1 MANIERHNIDDL
13 NLSVAVTLTKEELSA
28 KFKSELNRFA
38 QRAAVKGFR
47 KGKTP
52 VSYIKKMYG
61 GEIFSEIVNEMIS
74 SNVSN
79 FMQENKLDL
88 LGQPIPS
95 EEKFDND
102 FGMDNIQDLKFS
114 FDMGLAPQFELQG
127 LTTDSKFS
135 KYIPEIPTKWI
146 EEAFEADRNRVGE
159 RATIDGGDLQEK
171 DMIKLDVKEV
181 DGSVEANITVL
192 FDDLSDDLKTAF
204 ATKKVGET
212 LTFDIYKIEKDADEN
227 RVRKYILGLEEG
239 VTFGADFEG
248 TISEITRIGA
258 AEMNEA
264 FFTKAYGE
272 TVTNEAQAREFL
284 VGEFSKYM
292 VGDTWGLLLRDLQ
305 EHLIQANPMNL
316 PDIFLKRWLAFSN
329 EKNTPELVERDYARF
344 SNNLRWTMIR
354 DQIIEKHNVQL
365 HDEDIMAVY
374 KDRVRSSYG
383 AQLGDEFLDYFAQ
396 RMMEEGLKKKSK
408 EHDDVVESAM
418 FDKVFRVVAAQVD
431 VVDTHI
437 SWDEFD
443 AKRAAAIA
451 TAKESRAGEAVEIND
466 VFEDAEVVA

>member
-13 NLSVAVTLTKEELSA
+13 NISVAVTLTKEELSA

-38 QRAAVKGFR
+38 QRAAIKGFR

-61 GEIFSEIVNEMIS
+61 GEIFSDIVNDMIS

-79 FMQENKLDL
+79 FLQDNKLDL

-135 KYIPEIPTKWI
+135 NYIPEIPTKWI
-146 EEAFEADRNRVGE
+146 DEAFEGDRNRVGE
-159 RATIDGGDLQEK
+159 RAMITGGDLQEK

-192 FDDLSDDLKTAF
+192 FDDLTDDLKAEF
-204 ATKKVGET
+204 ASKNVGDT
-212 LTFDIYKIEKDADEN
+212 LTFDIYNLEKGADEN
-227 RVRKYILGLEEG
+227 RVRKYILGVEDG
-239 VTFGADFEG
+239 VIFGPNFKG
-248 TISEITRIGA
+248 TISEITRMVA

-272 TVTNEAQAREFL
+272 EVTTEVQAREFL
-284 VGEFSKYM
+284 TGEFSKYM
-292 VGDTWGLLLRDLQ
+292 VGDSWGLLLRDLQ
-305 EHLIQANPMNL
+305 EHLIQSNPMNL
-316 PDIFLKRWLAFSN
+316 PDVFLKRWLAFSN

-344 SNNLRWTMIR
+344 SDNLRWTLIR
-354 DQIIEKHNVQL
+354 DQIIEKFNVHL
-365 HDEDIMAVY
+365 HDEDIKAVY

-396 RMMEEGLKKKSK
+396 RMMDEATKKKSK
-408 EHDDVVESAM
+408 EHEDVVESAM
-418 FDKVFRVVAAQVD
+418 FDKVFRVVAKQVD
-431 VVDTHI
+431 VIDTPI
-437 SWDEFD
+437 SWDDFD

-451 TAKESRAGEAVEIND
+451 AAQQSRAGEAVEVND
-466 VFEDAEVVA
+466 VFEDAEVVG